1 MANRKI
7 PKGCHAVAWKGN
19 LNFVW
24 STLLG
29 SKSLGQYVKIKSCQH
44 NALYHISLSI
54 VAVTIQKGLIFIKWT
69 NRGPKGR
76 GIYPSF
82 IRTLFT
88 PFCWVTNQLGF
99 SLMVWGKP
107 LKNFHDLKM
116 FFNVDLGHNFV
127 SFVTTSSKIKV
138 EEVSPSI
145 LMLASE
151 ESLTIG
157 SQCWIIIMII
167 RCDAP
172 EIFMDLCT
180 IQDCLAL
187 AMTRISHRLS
197 VCSRAHGPCHF
208 PKIVITLYQ
217 KSTKEKWN
225 FEVQF

>member
-44 NALYHISLSI
+44 NALYRLYHISLSI

-69 NRGPKGR
+69 NQDLPLF
-76 GIYPSF
+76 YW
-82 IRTLFT
+82 TLFT

-151 ESLTIG
+151 ESLTI
-157 SQCWIIIMII
+157 
-167 RCDAP
+167 
-172 EIFMDLCT
+172 
-180 IQDCLAL
+180 
-187 AMTRISHRLS
+187 
-197 VCSRAHGPCHF
+197 
-208 PKIVITLYQ
+208 
-217 KSTKEKWN
+217 
-225 FEVQF
+225 